1 MAAKERVKLKQQQ
14 KLCQITTS
22 VDDPNKSISEL
33 INAGKRTHEQQQQ
46 RGKHFERNKNKAVSR
61 FNFIEFKAVF

>member
-22 VDDPNKSISEL
+22 VDDPSKSISEL
-33 INAGKRTHEQQQQ
+33 INAGIRTHEQQQ
-46 RGKHFERNKNKAVSR
+46 RGKHFERNKNKAVSCSS
-61 FNFIEFKAVF
+61 